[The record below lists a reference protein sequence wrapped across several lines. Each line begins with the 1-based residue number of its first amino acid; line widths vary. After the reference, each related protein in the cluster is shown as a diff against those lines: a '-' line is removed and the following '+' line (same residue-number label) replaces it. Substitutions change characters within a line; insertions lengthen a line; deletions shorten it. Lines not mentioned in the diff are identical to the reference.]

1 MNNQRRRVIAKE
13 TLRVDGVLEALRDIQ
28 ANIQEVQDDE
38 QFAYDN
44 TPENL
49 QCTDR
54 FIDSEEALEHL
65 DDAINRLEEAM
76 ESLGNIA

>member
-1 MNNQRRRVIAKE
+1 MNNQRRKVIAKNMLRISEVLE
-13 TLRVDGVLEALRDIQ
+13 TLRNTQ

-65 DDAINRLEEAM
+65 DDAINSLEEAM

>member
-1 MNNQRRRVIAKE
+1 MNNQRRKVIAKNMLRISE
-13 TLRVDGVLEALRDIQ
+13 VLDTLRNTQ

-65 DDAINRLEEAM
+65 DDAINSLEEAM